1 MGISPVRTMK
11 ILFTRFPLE
20 SRYGGAEVQT
30 LSLMQGLLKRRH
42 AVAFLGSCPTLL
54 HICWDN
60 GIPAAE
66 LFIGAPPVSKY
77 HALSFVWRKKK
88 MQQKLETAL
97 DELHDIDAIVML
109 SLSEKILLTPLAL
122 KRGIRVIWLE
132 HDGIGR
138 WLTKNPWLPQLK
150 EMAKSVTTVVVSDLS
165 RDLYIDLGWPADR
178 VESIPNG
185 IDLERLQ
192 ESLPTDEVH
201 DLTERSGDTL
211 HVGCIARLTK
221 DKGIDLLIEAVIDL
235 PQVTLTVVGSG
246 REENFLRKL
255 VEGNGLTDRVRI
267 IPSVSSI
274 GPFYRSLDAF
284 ILPSRTHDPFGLAAA
299 EAMTLGIPTIMTD
312 ICGIARFLEAG
323 KDAIVV
329 RPDSS
334 GALHEALRAL
344 LQRDKRAA
352 IAHSGKCTAREK
364 FSLEKM
370 VDAYEEIL
378 VKN

>member
-1 MGISPVRTMK
+1 MK
-11 ILFTRFPLE
+11 ILFTRFPLV
-20 SRYGGAEVQT
+20 SRYGGAELHT

-60 GIPAAE
+60 SIPAAE
-66 LFIGAPPVSKY
+66 LFIGAPPVSKRY
-77 HALSFVWRKKK
+77 AISFMWRKKQ
-88 MQQKLETAL
+88 MQKKLAAAL

-122 KRGIRVIWLE
+122 ERGLRVIWLE

-150 EMAKSVTTVVVSDLS
+150 EMAKKITTVVVSDLS
-165 RDLYIDLGWPADR
+165 RDLYIKLGWPAEH
-178 VESIPNG
+178 VVSIPNG

-192 ESLPTDEVH
+192 ESLPTDENI
-201 DLTERSGDTL
+201 DLTEKSEDAL
-211 HVGCIARLTK
+211 HVGCIARLTE
-221 DKGIDLLIEAVIDL
+221 DKGIDLLIEAMTDL
-235 PQVTLTVVGSG
+235 PQVSLTVVGSG

-255 VEGNGLTDRVRI
+255 VEGYGLTDRVRI

-299 EAMTLGIPTIMTD
+299 EAMTLGIPTIVTD
-312 ICGIARFLEAG
+312 VCGIARFLEPG

-334 GALHEALRAL
+334 GALHEAMRAL

-364 FSLEKM
+364 FSLERM
-370 VDAYEEIL
+370 IDAYEILL
-378 VKN
+378 VKK